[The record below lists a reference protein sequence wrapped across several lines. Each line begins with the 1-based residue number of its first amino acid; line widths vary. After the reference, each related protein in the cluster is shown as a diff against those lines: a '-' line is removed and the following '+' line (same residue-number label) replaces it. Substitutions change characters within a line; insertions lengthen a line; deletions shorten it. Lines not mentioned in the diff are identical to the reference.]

1 MSINIRFPF
10 QDSPKGYYFD
20 LTNTTKDAVK
30 SDLMHLLLTNKGE
43 RLYMPDFGSDLKKF
57 IFEPNDGITH
67 DDIRINLNQT
77 ISRYIP
83 GLTIN
88 EIQFNNNCGP
98 DENSITVSIKYSINE
113 GVFNSSDTLEITF

>member
-10 QDSPKGYYFD
+10 QDSSKGDYFD
-20 LTNTTKDAVK
+20 MTTTTKDAVK

-57 IFEPNDGITH
+57 IFEPNDTTSH

-88 EIQFNNNCGP
+88 DIEFNNNCGP

-113 GVFNSSDTLEITF
+113 GVFNTSDTLEITF